1 MSYLAAGAGDSWCWL
16 QQHLCASH
24 RASEMGGDLAEE
36 MYNKVEKGAGELQ
49 GFRKA
54 LLDQP

>member
-1 MSYLAAGAGDSWCWL
+1 MLASTALVRKPQGV
-16 QQHLCASH
+16 
-24 RASEMGGDLAEE
+24 RKMGGDLAEE
-36 MYNKVEKGAGELQ
+36 MYNEVEKGAGELQ